1 LELRVDEILA
11 FGLLPGGLYLL
22 LEKFVL
28 RGNTTVMGARYV
40 TTTKPEID
48 ALIRCSVWVFL
59 LLASEAIKTQKTN
72 PNFRYILPIPPKLP
86 Y

>member
-1 LELRVDEILA
+1 MKLQVDEMVA

-40 TTTKPEID
+40 
-48 ALIRCSVWVFL
+48 V
-59 LLASEAIKTQKTN
+59 
-72 PNFRYILPIPPKLP
+72 YIGT
-86 Y
+86 